1 MNTQITIIGLGQIG
15 ASIGMALK
23 ENKNI
28 RRVGC
33 DKDAAV
39 SKAAQSLEVVD
50 EIKNL
55 PAAVKDSAIVVLCLP
70 LGEIRETL
78 RHIGP
83 WLADNAIVM
92 DTAPIKSGVTR
103 WAREFIPTGRFYI
116 GLVPGIHSDY
126 IASLEF
132 GLNAAMPDLFRKG
145 IFAVDVPPN
154 TPEAVVNRTFDFCR
168 LLGAKP
174 MLTDM
179 LELDGLMTSVH
190 VLPQLT
196 AAVLLN
202 ATIGQP
208 GWQEARKLAGR
219 PFAGVTSGMAY
230 HDDPI
235 SLREAVLANRASTVH
250 ALDILMA
257 ALKGLRDDIEQG
269 NEEGV
274 STRLNEA
281 DKDREAWLD
290 ERGEA
295 AWLKEGG
302 DQEERPGF
310 GRLMGQTIFGS
321 TVFQRNAG
329 AKKKKK

>member
-23 ENKNI
+23 DHKNI
-28 RRVGC
+28 KRVGY
-33 DKDAAV
+33 DKDVAV
-39 SKAAQSLEVVD
+39 AKAAQSLEVVD
-50 EIKNL
+50 EIKSL
-55 PAAVKDSAIVVLCLP
+55 PAAVRDAAIVVLCLP
-70 LGEIRETL
+70 LSEIRETL
-78 RHIGP
+78 RSIGP
-83 WLADNAIVM
+83 WLVDNAMVM
-92 DTAPIKSGVTR
+92 DTAPIKSGVTQ
-103 WAREFIPTGRFYI
+103 WAREFIPIGRFYV
-116 GLVPGIHSDY
+116 GLVPGIHCDY

-132 GLNAAMPDLFRKG
+132 GLNAAMPDLFKKG
-145 IFAVDVPPN
+145 IFAVDVPLG
-154 TPEAVVNRTFDFCR
+154 TPEEVVNFSMDFCR

-179 LELDGLMTSVH
+179 LESDGLMTSVH

-196 AAVLLN
+196 AAALLN

-230 HDDPI
+230 HDDAA
-235 SLREAVLANRASTVH
+235 SLRDAVLANRTSTVH
-250 ALDILMA
+250 ALDTLMA

-274 STRLNEA
+274 TMRLTEA

-295 AWLKEGG
+295 LWLKEGG
-302 DQEERPGF
+302 NQEDLPSF
-310 GRLMGQTIFGS
+310 GQQIGQTLFGS
-321 TVFQRNAG
+321 TVFERNAKP
-329 AKKKKK
+329 KKKK

>member
-1 MNTQITIIGLGQIG
+1 MSTQITIIGLGQIG

-23 ENKNI
+23 DNTNI
-28 RRVGC
+28 KRVGC

-39 SKAAQSLEVVD
+39 AKAAQSLEVVD

-55 PAAVKDSAIVVLCLP
+55 PAAVRDAAIVVLCLP
-70 LGEIRETL
+70 LSEIRETL
-78 RHIGP
+78 RSIGP
-83 WLADNAIVM
+83 WLADNAVVM
-92 DTAPIKSGVTR
+92 DTAPIKSGVTQ
-103 WAREFIPTGRFYI
+103 WAKEFIPAGHFYV
-116 GLVPGIHSDY
+116 GLVPSIHSNY

-145 IFAVDVPPN
+145 VFAVDVPPN
-154 TPEAVVNRTFDFCR
+154 TPEEVVNFSIDFCR

-174 MLTDM
+174 MLTDL
-179 LELDGLMTSVH
+179 LESDGLMTSVH

-196 AAVLLN
+196 AAALLN
-202 ATIGQP
+202 ATVGQP

-230 HDDPI
+230 HDDPV
-235 SLREAVLANRASTVH
+235 SLRDAVLANRTSTVH
-250 ALDILMA
+250 ALDTLMA

-274 STRLNEA
+274 TTRLNEA

-295 AWLKEGG
+295 NWLKEGG
-302 DQEERPGF
+302 NQEELPDFR
-310 GRLMGQTIFGS
+310 RLIGQTLFGS
-321 TVFQRNAG
+321 TVFERNAK
-329 AKKKKK
+329 AKKKK